1 MSKNP
6 LDDAIVNIT
15 VVLGKTKMALEDI
28 INADPGTLVELE
40 RMSGQPVDVLANGTP
55 FGKGELTVVGNNMA
69 VRVTE
74 LLTSETA

>member
-6 LDDAIVNIT
+6 LDQAVVNIT

-28 INADPGTLVELE
+28 LNADPGTLVELE
-40 RMSGQPVDVLANGTP
+40 RMGGQPVDILANNTP